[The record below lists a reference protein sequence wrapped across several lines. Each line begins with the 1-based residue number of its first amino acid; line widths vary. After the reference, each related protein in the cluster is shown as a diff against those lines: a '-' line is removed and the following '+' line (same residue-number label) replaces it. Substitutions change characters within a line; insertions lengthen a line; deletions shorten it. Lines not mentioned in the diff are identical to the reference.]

1 MRVGSSSSCGRR
13 PDVADKNDY
22 VEAGARQNDKGEW
35 VFQAIVHRPTK
46 DRAVD
51 DLVAVVKDLKTR
63 FDSEGF
69 PTLESPLRIR

>member
-1 MRVGSSSSCGRR
+1 MASK
-13 PDVADKNDY
+13 DDY

-35 VFQAIVHRPTK
+35 VFTAQVHRATK

-51 DLVAVVKDLKTR
+51 DLVIVVKDLKKR
-63 FDSEGF
+63 FDEEGF

>member
-1 MRVGSSSSCGRR
+1 
-13 PDVADKNDY
+13 VADKNDY